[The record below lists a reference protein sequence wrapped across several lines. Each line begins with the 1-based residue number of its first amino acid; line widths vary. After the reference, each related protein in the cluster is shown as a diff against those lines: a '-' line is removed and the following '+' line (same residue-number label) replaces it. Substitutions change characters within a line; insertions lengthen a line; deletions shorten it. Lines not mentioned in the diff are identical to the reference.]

1 MWFFLACTPP
11 VQDSDA
17 PIDWLTAEVLAET
30 TRRLTDLGPRQ
41 VATDAESQA
50 AAIVEDMLL
59 TAGLQDVERAPFT
72 FDAWLPGAA
81 SITLDGVSL
90 PAEPLSPSPPTAGL
104 SAPLSSGAQPGMIAL
119 YSSDDGSRAE
129 QFLLALT
136 GGAVAMIRITEDLTE
151 SGEPLVEVGHTLE
164 GSTLPAVAVDAE
176 TGARLKAAIGQ
187 TVELDLS
194 STTLPDH
201 TSDNVVGWLE
211 GSASSATIALTAHYD
226 SWHSSESAADNALG
240 VAMAVLLAGHIAKGM
255 PDRRLLVLLTSGEE
269 QGLQGASAWVEDN
282 ESLARSVHL
291 VINLDI
297 PWSDEGALR
306 CGCDDDEIMAEIL
319 AAFEQEGLS
328 AEDVGAPW
336 PASDH
341 LPFQTQGAS
350 ALWCSRQPYRR
361 YHTEADIIDVIDME
375 QSAAV
380 LRAHAAL
387 ATAALSL

>member
-1 MWFFLACTPP
+1 M
-11 VQDSDA
+11 
-17 PIDWLTAEVLAET
+17 LAET
-30 TRRLTDLGPRQ
+30 TQRLTDLGPRQ

-50 AAIVEDMLL
+50 AALLEDMLL
-59 TAGLQDVERAPFT
+59 SAGLQDVERAPFT

-81 SITLDGVSL
+81 SVTLDGVAL

-187 TVELDLS
+187 TVALDLS

-226 SWHSSESAADNALG
+226 SWHPSESAADNALG
-240 VAMAVLLAGHIAKGM
+240 VAMAVLLAGHIAQGI

-282 ESLARSVHL
+282 ESLARSVSL

-306 CGCDDDEIMAEIL
+306 CGCDEDAVMAEIL

-341 LPFQTQGAS
+341 LPFQTRGAS